1 MNCIEC
7 QNFCHIYA
15 VCEKCQH
22 SICNDCFGDR
32 LKRQCGNC
40 YSAKKYRSED
50 TFSEEK
56 DAAEEAEVLL
66 VEVEERTMH
75 ASFTK
80 DILGKWEELYLKITG
95 RYGAT
100 QSEKF
105 RTDRD
110 KQWDEEEES
119 AKKIVEGMRRRIES
133 NKRRI
138 QQKEKQLITS
148 YFTKQKEKG
157 LATSSRRK
165 KKPRNIVTSKKRF
178 HFQFMP

>member
-7 QNFCHIYA
+7 QNFCHIYSI
-15 VCEKCQH
+15 CEKCQH

-105 RTDRD
+105 RMDRD

-148 YFTKQKEKG
+148 YFKQKEKG